1 MQFPRDDGIPRA
13 RLTKRTATPKPCTRP
28 NLWQYAKDPEVLR
41 KAFTHVSD
49 LLMAELV
56 KDMKQ

>member
-1 MQFPRDDGIPRA
+1 MTTVFQERA
-13 RLTKRTATPKPCTRP
+13 LRKERLRLSLAPDPTFG
-28 NLWQYAKDPEVLR
+28 QYAKNPEVLR